1 MDVSS
6 IIRPAVEE
14 RDFQYSAWICTKRRK
29 PGSGAF
35 RCTCFFSLPS
45 CNFLCGL
52 LVGMVLVLF
61 FYFYLVALV
70 RLGSCFSSTLIVYGV
85 GALFYPVYSLLGGG
99 HLCFVGAA
107 LHARACCVALS
118 CVILLRPFTSFTIRY
133 PPLRTRFA
141 AADRDSSTSSVVFC
155 AVFLSGGVFSSCLF
169 LLPFALF
176 FFRLGDTKDVHDRL
190 SALSLALEEG
200 GEVAR

>member
-1 MDVSS
+1 MWFTGRYGASAFFLFLPCCFGPVGFLFFFHPHR
-6 IIRPAVEE
+6 IRCGRAV
-14 RDFQYSAWICTKRRK
+14 
-29 PGSGAF
+29 
-35 RCTCFFSLPS
+35 LP
-45 CNFLCGL
+45 GL
-52 LVGMVLVLF
+52 LF
-61 FYFYLVALV
+61 
-70 RLGSCFSSTLIVYGV
+70 TW
-85 GALFYPVYSLLGGG
+85 GG

-155 AVFLSGGVFSSCLF
+155 AVFFSGGVFSSCLF